1 MGVLL
6 LIRHGRTQA
15 NVDGI
20 LAGRTPGVMLDE
32 HGIATVTELG
42 SRLEEVSIAHV
53 VTSPLERTRQTASI
67 AFSQNIPISDDDRLL
82 ECDYGQWQ
90 GKLLKELAEDPLWK
104 VVQQRPD
111 EMIFPDGESMTQMSR
126 RAVTAVREW
135 DEKLS
140 AEHGPDVI
148 WAAVSH
154 GDIIKA
160 ICADALGMPLNK
172 FQKIV
177 IDPAS
182 ISVIQYSQNGSSV
195 AKLNDTGTQWLST
208 LRKVAP
214 QLGGQSG
221 KDED

>member
-1 MGVLL
+1 MGVVLL
-6 LIRHGRTQA
+6 VRHGRTQA

-20 LAGRTPGVMLDE
+20 LAGRTPGVVLDD
-32 HGIATVTELG
+32 HGIASVTELC
-42 SRLEEVSIAHV
+42 SRLENVPVAHV
-53 VTSPLERTRQTASI
+53 VTSPLERTRQTAQL
-67 AFSQNIPISDDDRLL
+67 AFGLRAPISDDDRLL

-90 GKLLKELAEDPLWK
+90 GRLLKELAEDPLWK

-111 EMIFPDGESMTQMSR
+111 EMIFPSGESMTEMSR
-126 RAVTAVREW
+126 RAVTAIREW

-140 AEHGPDVI
+140 AEHGNDVI

-160 ICADALGMPLNK
+160 ICADALGMSLNK

-182 ISVIQYSQNGSSV
+182 ISVVQFGEHGSSV
-195 AKLNDTGTQWLST
+195 AKLNDTGTQWLTT

-221 KDED
+221 KDDD